1 MSIEAVL
8 PSTVVEQPQI
18 KMRNLLWALLAIA
31 LTILA
36 VESHNFRLINFIHV
50 LAGLLWTGT
59 DLFMGFILGPI
70 MRKLDLQSRK
80 NLILRLMPRMI
91 FYMPTLAIITPT
103 AGFYL
108 ASMLGYLNVGFP
120 QYWWM
125 IAVYFILA
133 VLAIQ
138 GLGILLPTNLR
149 VYFELRKENPDGQKI
164 QRLMR
169 KYIYTVAIQG
179 AMQIAIIFVMSHL
192 ATGI

>member
-1 MSIEAVL
+1 MSEAAAPVSQSL
-8 PSTVVEQPQI
+8 EQPRI
-18 KMRNLLWALLAIA
+18 KMRNLVWALLAIA
-31 LTILA
+31 ATIVVIALRD
-36 VESHNFRLINFIHV
+36 FRLINFVHV

-59 DLFMGFILGPI
+59 DLFIGFILGPI
-70 MRKLDLQSRK
+70 MRRLDLQSRR
-80 NLILRLMPRMI
+80 NVILRLMPKMI

-108 ASMLGYLNVGFP
+108 ASMMGYLNAGFP

-125 IAVYFILA
+125 ITVYFILA
-133 VLAIQ
+133 ALTLQ

-149 VYFELRKENPDGQKI
+149 VYFEMRKENPDGQKI
-164 QRLMR
+164 QRPMKSYLR
-169 KYIYTVAIQG
+169 TVAIQG